1 MPEPLDEQA
10 LPANKDRNTM
20 SSDEIAARWRRQGC
34 RRIAGVDE
42 VGRGPLAGPVVAAAV
57 ILPAGF
63 DAAGITDS
71 KALPPLRREAL
82 ARRITES
89 AEVAIA
95 YVPAPVIDRLNIH
108 GATLLAMRRA
118 IEALPVPP
126 DAVLCDGKFVP
137 KGLSC
142 PGEAVIKG
150 DSKVLA
156 IAAASIVAKVARDMM
171 MEAAEAQFPGYF
183 FAKNAGYP
191 APVHKAALIDIGL
204 CPLHRLSFAPCRA
217 VFEATTTGRSE
228 KGQSA

>member
-1 MPEPLDEQA
+1 MP
-10 LPANKDRNTM
+10 
-20 SSDEIAARWRRQGC
+20 SDEITAHWHRQGC
-34 RRIAGVDE
+34 HRIAGVDE
-42 VGRGPLAGPVVAAAV
+42 VGRGPLAGPVMAAAV
-57 ILPAGF
+57 ILPDGF
-63 DAAGITDS
+63 DAEGITDS
-71 KALPPLRREAL
+71 KALSASRRKAL
-82 ARRITES
+82 ARRITAR
-89 AEVAIA
+89 AEVGIA
-95 YVPAPVIDRLNIH
+95 CVPAPVVDRLNIH

-118 IEALPVPP
+118 IEALAVPP

-156 IAAASIVAKVARDMM
+156 IAAASIVAKVARDAM
-171 MEAAEAQFPGYF
+171 METAEVHFPGYF

-191 APVHKAALIDIGL
+191 APVHKAALVAIGL

-217 VFEATTTGRSE
+217 VFEAATTGRSE